1 MSNLPGT
8 RRSLLQALLCSAD
21 GAFELVRQ
29 HDQHLG
35 ELFGR
40 RPLDFGLIEEE
51 IQLVRHA
58 ARQLGD
64 SRKSER
70 TAGALQ
76 LMRDEKE
83 LGEGLFELRSEAE
96 AVLADEDGG
105 LVDVLEIVALQRA
118 EFLGHEGFTSE
129 KDAALDCGALAPLSR
144 PRLAAA
150 SRQQTARLR
159 AAASRPPPE

>member
-1 MSNLPGT
+1 GIRSADFSASIARGDKSEGLPIGVPPMSNLRGT
-8 RRSLLQALLCSAD
+8 RRRLLQALLCSAD
-21 GAFELVRQ
+21 GALELVRQ

-96 AVLADEDGG
+96 TVLA
-105 LVDVLEIVALQRA
+105 
-118 EFLGHEGFTSE
+118 
-129 KDAALDCGALAPLSR
+129 
-144 PRLAAA
+144 
-150 SRQQTARLR
+150 
-159 AAASRPPPE
+159 